1 MLRVFTFILY
11 FACSFGFRG
20 IYPRRSHS
28 HIRSSL
34 VDSIKADVEGKIY
47 TREVILTFLELVE
60 KDKEFL
66 AKVMESLVA
75 DKDDLKQEIAKKDA
89 EILRVRS
96 EKAAITSMRAILE
109 AMLKLWR
116 PNASHTAAYKEL
128 SKLMLDDKGDLTKEC
143 SDDLKKLEGETV
155 KAIHVA
161 SEIKDLYHELSKI
174 VHYPQI
180 DDTGM
185 IVGGNLPLRAAV
197 GMAFL
202 MLQRQ
207 CDEAKL
213 FVIVYA
219 DENYKKT
226 NYLQSGSVRPVDL
239 D

>member
-1 MLRVFTFILY
+1 
-11 FACSFGFRG
+11 
-20 IYPRRSHS
+20 
-28 HIRSSL
+28 
-34 VDSIKADVEGKIY
+34 
-47 TREVILTFLELVE
+47 
-60 KDKEFL
+60 
-66 AKVMESLVA
+66 
-75 DKDDLKQEIAKKDA
+75 LKQEIAKKDA

-226 NYLQSGSVRPVDL
+226 SYLQSGSVRPVDL
-239 D
+239 G